1 MIENSFN
8 FYKLIK
14 NQNSIRN
21 NEEKLIL
28 NKKSTDIEKNLNNEL
43 CKKIYFSMIQKQ
55 TNIHPI
61 FQYIEDKGN
70 LIKKLKNETTIEF
83 NLKTKNNNIINYQ
96 YPETKEEL
104 ENIRNTDNEVFS
116 LYLLY
121 QS

>member
-8 FYKLIK
+8 FYKLLK

-43 CKKIYFSMIQKQ
+43 CKKIYFSKIQKQ
-55 TNIHPI
+55 MNIHPI

-70 LIKKLKNETTIEF
+70 LIKKLKNETTIIF

-104 ENIRNTDNEVFS
+104 EKIRNTDNEVFS

>member
-8 FYKLIK
+8 FYKLLK

-28 NKKSTDIEKNLNNEL
+28 NKNSTDIEKNLNNEL
-43 CKKIYFSMIQKQ
+43 CKKIYFSKIQKQ
-55 TNIHPI
+55 MNIHPI

-70 LIKKLKNETTIEF
+70 LIKKLKNETTIIF

>member
-8 FYKLIK
+8 FYKLLK

-96 YPETKEEL
+96 YPEIKEEL

>member
-1 MIENSFN
+1 
-8 FYKLIK
+8 
-14 NQNSIRN
+14 
-21 NEEKLIL
+21 
-28 NKKSTDIEKNLNNEL
+28 
-43 CKKIYFSMIQKQ
+43 MIQKQ

-70 LIKKLKNETTIEF
+70 L
-83 NLKTKNNNIINYQ
+83 
-96 YPETKEEL
+96 L

>member
-8 FYKLIK
+8 FYKLLK

-43 CKKIYFSMIQKQ
+43 CKKIYFSKIQKQ
-55 TNIHPI
+55 MNIHPI

-70 LIKKLKNETTIEF
+70 LIKKLKNETTIIF

>member
-1 MIENSFN
+1 MN
-8 FYKLIK
+8 YV
-14 NQNSIRN
+14 
-21 NEEKLIL
+21 
-28 NKKSTDIEKNLNNEL
+28 KK
-43 CKKIYFSMIQKQ
+43 F
-55 TNIHPI
+55 I
-61 FQYIEDKGN
+61 FQWYKNKQIFIQYDKGN
-70 LIKKLKNETTIEF
+70 LIKKLRNETTIEF

>member
-8 FYKLIK
+8 FYKLLK

-43 CKKIYFSMIQKQ
+43 CKKIYFSNIQKQ
-55 TNIHPI
+55 MNIHPI

-70 LIKKLKNETTIEF
+70 LIKKLKNETTIIF